1 MTQQAPE
8 YTMSF
13 DDDKDSPIVSAV
25 ENPAA
30 ANDLTRKVLQAVNP
44 APEIKELP
52 DTFVKLPAGLVT
64 SHGVEREAEVQ
75 ELTGA
80 HEESLAKARTSGNA
94 AKYVNT
100 LLQCGVVA
108 IGEKPVT
115 NNDLAS
121 LLQGDLDAL
130 ILGIRRATFG
140 DEFEVFGA
148 ECPECGAQS
157 DITLNLGDIPMKELE
172 DPEQREFKVELRK
185 GRKAII
191 KFPTGAVQTE
201 IYKKPMSVPEMNSLT
216 LAECVVAFEEAD
228 GTVRMANGL
237 TDVKNLGIADRR
249 TLQDY
254 IFDNQPGPRY
264 DQVTAACSSC
274 ESEVPVPLN
283 VGILFREL

>member
-1 MTQQAPE
+1 MTQAPE
-8 YTMSF
+8 YTMTF
-13 DDDKDSPIVSAV
+13 DDQDSPVAKAA
-25 ENPAA
+25 ENPDL
-30 ANDLTRKVLQAVNP
+30 ANDLARRVLNATNP
-44 APEIKELP
+44 APEISDP
-52 DTFVKLPAGLVT
+52 GDTHVVLPAGLVVNDV
-64 SHGVEREAEVQ
+64 VERNAEVQ

-80 HEESLAKARTSGNA
+80 HEEALAKARTSGNA

-100 LLQCGVVA
+100 LLQCGVVS
-108 IGEKPVT
+108 IGDRPVT

-140 DEFEVFGA
+140 DEFEVFAA
-148 ECPECGAQS
+148 ECPECGASS
-157 DITLNLGDIPMKELE
+157 DITLNLADIPMKELE
-172 DPEQREFKVELRK
+172 DPAQRTFEVELRK
-185 GRKAII
+185 GRKAVI

-216 LAECVVAFEEAD
+216 LAECVLEFIEKD
-228 GTVRMANGL
+228 GTRRMSNGL
-237 TDVKNLGIADRR
+237 TDVKNLGVADRL
-249 TLQDY
+249 TLQEY
-254 IFDNQPGPRY
+254 IFNNQPGPRY